1 MINRFPG
8 LTDDVRIEPGTGTVD
23 DVIVRSFDEHAEK
36 AVEVNETTTKGE
48 SPATPATSPIEKRSI
63 LESVVLSRKGVY
75 RVLESRLSA

>member
-23 DVIVRSFDEHAEK
+23 DVIVRSFDENAKEL
-36 AVEVNETTTKGE
+36 VETNVTTTEEE
-48 SPATPATSPIEKRSI
+48 SPATPPSSPVEKRSV